1 MKSYDKMMVG
11 VIVVMLLIG
20 IGVNC
25 SLAAFDDAHGGR
37 PWLVE
42 VNRIALVIETDGP
55 DAVDL
60 SGCDYVTKIES
71 YGGDDFYNTSSD
83 YCIREIKGELYRF
96 DYSAHIFPGLKQM
109 MLVVNLA
116 LGVMG
121 LFIVIVMLI
130 IRHRVLSP
138 FADLTN
144 VPYELAKGNLTV
156 PLKEHKS
163 RLFGGFVWGVN
174 LLRETMEEQKQRELQ
189 LQRDKKTLLLSL
201 SHDIKTPLSAIK
213 LYAKAL
219 EKGLYTQEEMQSTIA
234 EAIDEKADEIEEFVS
249 EIVQASR
256 EDFLS
261 LEVDMGE
268 YYLSE
273 VISRIRNYYR
283 EKLVLL
289 QTEFTVGAY
298 VDCLLKADID
308 RSEEVL
314 QNIMEN
320 AIKYGDG
327 KQIEIGISEE
337 ADCIL
342 LTVKNSGCSLSEP
355 ELPHIFESFW
365 RGSNVKNQSGSGLG
379 LYICRQLMHKMGGE
393 VFAELGEDF
402 MTVTAVF
409 VKV

>member
-1 MKSYDKMMVG
+1 MKSYDKMMAG
-11 VIVVMLLIG
+11 VIVVILLIG

-25 SLAAFDDAHGGR
+25 SLSAIDDSSGGR

-42 VNRIALVIETDGP
+42 VNRIALVMETDGL

-60 SGCDYVTKIES
+60 SGYDYIIKIEP
-71 YGGDDFYNTSSD
+71 YGGEDFYNTSSD
-83 YCIREIKGELYRF
+83 YCIREINGELYRF
-96 DYSAHIFPGLKQM
+96 DYSVQILPDQKRMFFAVNIALAAMAFLILAV
-109 MLVVNLA
+109 MLVL
-116 LGVMG
+116 
-121 LFIVIVMLI
+121 
-130 IRHRVLSP
+130 RHQILTP
-138 FADLTN
+138 FAELVN

-163 RLFGGFVWGVN
+163 RFFGRFVWGIN

-219 EKGLYTQEEMQSTIA
+219 EKGLYSQEEMQSVIA
-234 EAIDEKADEIEEFVS
+234 GAINEKTDEIEGYVS

-256 EDFLS
+256 EDVLS
-261 LEVDMGE
+261 LEVELGE

-273 VISRIRNYYR
+273 VISRIENYYK

-298 VDCLLKADID
+298 MDCLLKADID

-314 QNIMEN
+314 QNIIEN

-327 KQIEIGISEE
+327 KQIAIRISEE
-337 ADCIL
+337 EDCIL
-342 LTVKNSGCSLSEP
+342 IAVKNSGCSLSES

-365 RGSNVKNQSGSGLG
+365 RGANVKHQSGSGLG
-379 LYICRQLMHKMGGE
+379 LYICRQLMCKMGGE
-393 VFAELGEDF
+393 VFAEQGEDF

-409 VKV
+409 VKA